1 MIPVFEFRFLICS
14 YLPGVPLS
22 LVIYFLVLGQ
32 KIPSK
37 YWISYLIIF
46 PIIIGLFID
55 GLRHWIE
62 GSCPECRV
70 FWKEFDEKKMKKTVQ
85 KHELV
90 FLSYILAESN
100 TFFCMY
106 EFFFNFAISCF
117 LALFVMTVKWQE
129 GYCLYLW
136 ITLFIIL
143 LSLILSH
150 VFLKRQKELMKKF

>member
-22 LVIYFLVLGQ
+22 LVVYFLLLGQ
-32 KIPSK
+32 KVAYDKLYFI
-37 YWISYLIIF
+37 IS
-46 PIIIGLFID
+46 PIVIGLFID
-55 GLRHWIE
+55 GLRHLIE
-62 GSCPECRV
+62 SCCPECRV

-85 KHELV
+85 KYESV
-90 FLSYILAESN
+90 FLSYILTESN

-117 LALFVMTVKWQE
+117 LALLVMTVKWQE

-136 ITLFIIL
+136 ITLLIIL
-143 LSLILSH
+143 LSLGLSL
-150 VFLKRQKELMKKF
+150 VFLKRQKELIKKF